1 MTFKRLHEMF
11 LKIINLI
18 KLHRKQTNVLFA
30 LQFFFKK
37 MCIINSYK
45 IIHKII
51 INITV
56 KKIEFYLKIMI

>member
-30 LQFFFKK
+30 LQFF
-37 MCIINSYK
+37 
-45 IIHKII
+45 
-51 INITV
+51 
-56 KKIEFYLKIMI
+56 